1 MRQGWLEPCWWGPAP
16 SSAPRILATPGPL
29 LSTQSFNQGGLGLG
43 AGGWTLTH
51 DWGQRARPLTETGR
65 IQRPVDTYPCGLL
78 LGVQQWG
85 TEAGRQVG
93 GGEDFPEGDVGFPQE
108 PEKRE
113 K

>member
-1 MRQGWLEPCWWGPAP
+1 M
-16 SSAPRILATPGPL
+16 
-29 LSTQSFNQGGLGLG
+29 
-43 AGGWTLTH
+43 
-51 DWGQRARPLTETGR
+51 
-65 IQRPVDTYPCGLL
+65 DTYPCGLL